1 VAQHIDMSLK
11 MDDRLFQELAARI
24 RRSKIK
30 ASRTFAFEDVD
41 VQQVH
46 ADRLAA

>member
-1 VAQHIDMSLK
+1 
-11 MDDRLFQELAARI
+11 MDDMLFQELAGII
-24 RRSKIK
+24 RRSKNK
-30 ASRTFAFEDVD
+30 ASRAFAFVDVD